1 VACILLRIPW
11 KPEARAKGLTPARA
25 STTRIGRVP
34 NVIDVTGVAMFE
46 ILPNPSLETVLIA
59 GRALMLIGAFWV
71 FALAFT
77 RWRRADERDSLA
89 LREQLE
95 RAFTEMR
102 SLHETVTV
110 MSARI
115 EAMSERVETDSR
127 RPQITAVATAQARG
141 YDLAMRMAKNGSSV
155 EDLVANCGITR
166 HEAELLTRLHAA
178 KSQPE
183 VAAWQARQQAAQ
195 SAPLQQLA
203 QAPQPQSTGRKRG
216 SLLSVV
222 G

>member
-1 VACILLRIPW
+1 
-11 KPEARAKGLTPARA
+11 
-25 STTRIGRVP
+25 
-34 NVIDVTGVAMFE
+34 MFE
-46 ILPNPSLETVLIA
+46 ILPNPSFEAVLIA
-59 GRALMLIGAFWV
+59 VRGVLLIGAFWV

-77 RWRRADERDSLA
+77 RWRRADERDSQA
-89 LREQLE
+89 LRAQLE
-95 RAFTEMR
+95 RTFAEVR
-102 SLHETVTV
+102 SLHETVSV

-115 EAMSERVETDSR
+115 ESMSERVETDSR
-127 RPQITAVATAQARG
+127 RPQMAAVATPQARG

-183 VAAWQARQQAAQ
+183 VANWHARQQERQPVQSWQAA
-195 SAPLQQLA
+195 PQQQQVA
-203 QAPQPQSTGRKRG
+203 QAPQPQPTGRKRG

>member
-1 VACILLRIPW
+1 
-11 KPEARAKGLTPARA
+11 
-25 STTRIGRVP
+25 
-34 NVIDVTGVAMFE
+34 MFE

-59 GRALMLIGAFWV
+59 GRAVLLIGAFWI

-77 RWRRADERDSLA
+77 RWRRADERDSQA
-89 LREQLE
+89 LRDQLD

-102 SLHETVTV
+102 TLHETVTV

-115 EAMSERVETDSR
+115 EAMSERAETDSR
-127 RPQITAVATAQARG
+127 RPQLPAAVATAQARG
-141 YDLAMRMAKNGSSV
+141 YDLALRMAKNGSAV
-155 EDLVANCGITR
+155 EDLVSNCGITR

-183 VAAWQARQQAAQ
+183 VAAWQARQQ
-195 SAPLQQLA
+195 QQVA
-203 QAPQPQSTGRKRG
+203 QAPQQQAPAPQITGRKRG

-222 G
+222 S

>member
-1 VACILLRIPW
+1 
-11 KPEARAKGLTPARA
+11 
-25 STTRIGRVP
+25 
-34 NVIDVTGVAMFE
+34 MFE

-59 GRALMLIGAFWV
+59 GRAVLLIGAFWI

-77 RWRRADERDSLA
+77 RWRRADERDSQA
-89 LREQLE
+89 LRDQLE

-115 EAMSERVETDSR
+115 EAISERAETDSR
-127 RPQITAVATAQARG
+127 RPQMPAVAATSQARG
-141 YDLAMRMAKNGSSV
+141 YDLALRMAKNGSAV
-155 EDLVANCGITR
+155 EDLVSNCGITR

-183 VAAWQARQQAAQ
+183 VAAWQARQQ
-195 SAPLQQLA
+195 QQVA
-203 QAPQPQSTGRKRG
+203 QAPQQQAPAPQPTGRKRG

-222 G
+222 S

>member
-1 VACILLRIPW
+1 
-11 KPEARAKGLTPARA
+11 
-25 STTRIGRVP
+25 
-34 NVIDVTGVAMFE
+34 MFE
-46 ILPNPSLETVLIA
+46 ILPSPSLETMLIA
-59 GRALMLIGAFWV
+59 GRAVLLIGAFWV

-77 RWRRADERDSLA
+77 RWRRADERDSQA
-89 LREQLE
+89 LRSQLE
-95 RAFTEMR
+95 RAFIEMR

-115 EAMSERVETDSR
+115 EAMSERADTDSR
-127 RPQITAVATAQARG
+127 RPQINAVATPQARG
-141 YDLAMRMAKNGSSV
+141 YDLAMRMAKNGSAV

-178 KSQPE
+178 KSQPD
-183 VAAWQARQQAAQ
+183 VAAWQARQQERPPAQ
-195 SAPLQQLA
+195 SWQGAPQQPQVA
-203 QAPQPQSTGRKRG
+203 QAPQPPQSTGRKRG

>member
-1 VACILLRIPW
+1 
-11 KPEARAKGLTPARA
+11 
-25 STTRIGRVP
+25 
-34 NVIDVTGVAMFE
+34 MFE
-46 ILPNPSLETVLIA
+46 ILPNPSLEIVLIA
-59 GRALMLIGAFWV
+59 GRAVLLIGAFWV

-77 RWRRADERDSLA
+77 RWRRADERDSQA
-89 LREQLE
+89 LRDQLQ
-95 RAFTEMR
+95 RAFHEMR
-102 SLHETVTV
+102 SLHETVSV
-110 MSARI
+110 MNARI
-115 EAMSERVETDSR
+115 EAMSERAESDSR
-127 RPQITAVATAQARG
+127 RPQLPAVVATGQARG
-141 YDLAMRMAKNGSSV
+141 YDLALRMAKNGSAA

-195 SAPLQQLA
+195 QQQVA
-203 QAPQPQSTGRKRG
+203 QAPQQQPPQPTGRKRG